1 MSILTQKTI
10 LIPVSLIFL
19 SGVTL
24 LLITAFWKYG
34 LAGLSPTERIA
45 TKMCRFGKLAGI
57 SKTNYQTV
65 EEYSLLLATR
75 YPLIKTDIYKIT
87 NAHMIEKYSGKS
99 HDLIDVEA
107 PWAIIKSY
115 ILKDFIKR
123 IFRWTQKND
132 TDKSN

>member
-1 MSILTQKTI
+1 
-10 LIPVSLIFL
+10 
-19 SGVTL
+19 
-24 LLITAFWKYG
+24 
-34 LAGLSPTERIA
+34 
-45 TKMCRFGKLAGI
+45 MCRFGKLAGI
-57 SKTNYQTV
+57 SKTNYQTI

-87 NAHMIEKYSGKS
+87 NAHMIEKYSGKP
-99 HDLIDVEA
+99 HDLIDLEA